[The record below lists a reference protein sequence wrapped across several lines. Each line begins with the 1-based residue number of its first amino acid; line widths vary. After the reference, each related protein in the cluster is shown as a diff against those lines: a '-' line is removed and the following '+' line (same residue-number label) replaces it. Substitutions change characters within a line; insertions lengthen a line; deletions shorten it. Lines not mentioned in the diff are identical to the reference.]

1 MHLKAK
7 NNSQEN
13 ERNMQS
19 QLLSIVSSPPPQLT
33 KNLEVWHGIFFHK

>member
-19 QLLSIVSSPPPQLT
+19 QLLSIVSPPPQLT
-33 KNLEVWHGIFFHK
+33 KNLEVWHGI